1 MFSREEAK
9 KLREEFWIN
18 FGKNYPRKW
27 VLYDTRIKEVQLKF
41 SFDSNVAQVSL
52 DVSSTDDVIRAYYY
66 EKMCS
71 LKNILLTEYLPNAI
85 FEEQY
90 DLPEGKEISRIYTK
104 LEGVNIYRKTDWPGV
119 QEFLNEQ
126 MQLLESFFLE
136 YKDIID
142 S

>member
-41 SFDSNVAQVSL
+41 NFDSNDAQVSL
-52 DVSSTDDVIRAYYY
+52 DISSPDDVIRAYYY

-85 FEEQY
+85 FEEHY
-90 DLPEGKEISRIYTK
+90 DLPEGKEISRIYTE

-119 QEFLNEQ
+119 QEFLNDQ